1 MLTELRDI
9 NKTGT
14 KVPMFYYVLALALP
28 AIIVSLTLG
37 IKQDIY
43 TNFSLFSNLYES
55 NSAQTMNNFSHFYL
69 SSVYCWLCITNYY
82 EIFYVFALPLIIIF
96 VCIIILMILCLHECT
111 RTTFKKSDVPIVKQ
125 HIISSVS
132 ILTFQTLVSV
142 FLLLVI
148 YTASSSN
155 LLREFIIY
163 QHVYV
168 AATLA
173 YSIQLFLILFVFN
186 RTNKENLLKVKKSY
200 SSNKSVLN
208 ESLDTSKHNLYK
220 RSPLQASSKVSDS
233 NNQEDSN
240 AAININD
247 LGVEVLANIN
257 QQVFKANSKYMLDY
271 RNLQQHTNSTTTT
284 TSGTMDNLEDME
296 YQANY
301 IKQHQYICDTDNHIE
316 SNAYM
321 SHLANTTNTE
331 SMTNDSE
338 FYSTRYNFNEF
349 NQQQQRSGN
358 VRDSDVIDVG
368 QILKARQGNSSNK
381 IYQAAQFDDSDDMM
395 MPVDFK
401 KKRMAN
407 CYNDSQTDPS
417 SDEAMFNQNYIQQ
430 FSQNQRQ
437 VEAVVNQCFD
447 PDTNGHNSLSRR
459 NQSLSMF
466 WPNKVAECDTSC
478 IDGSL
483 LFSPSRNQQ
492 NQNNVEVIPG
502 VMKKNVQEVN
512 VNQMS
517 RNLNP
522 NNSYNSNTASN
533 STSYTSK
540 LVY

>member
-9 NKTGT
+9 NKTGA
-14 KVPMFYYVLALALP
+14 KVPMFYYVLALGLP
-28 AIIVSLTLG
+28 AITVSLTLG

-69 SSVYCWLCITNYY
+69 SSVYCWLCITNYH
-82 EIFYVFALPLIIIF
+82 EIFYVFALPLITIL

-132 ILTFQTLVSV
+132 ILTFQVLVSV
-142 FLLLVI
+142 FLLQVI
-148 YTASSSN
+148 YAASSSN

-173 YSIQLFLILFVFN
+173 YAIQLFLILFVFN
-186 RTNKENLLKVKKSY
+186 RTNKDNLLKVKKSY

-233 NNQEDSN
+233 HNQEDSN

-296 YQANY
+296 YQANF
-301 IKQHQYICDTDNHIE
+301 IKQQQYMCDADNQNA

-381 IYQAAQFDDSDDMM
+381 TYQVGQFDDSDDMM

-407 CYNDSQTDPS
+407 CYDDSQTDPS

-447 PDTNGHNSLSRR
+447 PDSNGHNSLSRR

-483 LFSPSRNQQ
+483 LFSPSRNQ
-492 NQNNVEVIPG
+492 NNVEVIPG
-502 VMKKNVQEVN
+502 VAKKNVQEVN

-517 RNLNP
+517 RNLYP